1 VGRKLHLYAT
11 ATGVVVRG
19 EAGAVPPAARVDVIN
34 TATAETASTTAAAD
48 GSFEVELAGAAT
60 DEIRV
65 YVGSG
70 QESWRTRLTSS
81 GASTLETGLEGR
93 SYLLTS
99 SPGYTPIAGSRL
111 QLGFSPGEFSFNA
124 GCNSYSGPYS
134 VCDGKLCVAE
144 LGSTTIGC
152 DAARQTQDEWFV
164 SFFSAEPQLDIAG
177 AALTLQG
184 AGATLELLDQELA
197 DPDRP
202 LTGRVWSIDTFIQ
215 GATASSFPM
224 LTAPPT
230 LEFGNDGTLT
240 VFDGCN
246 GGSANY
252 TRDGQRLT
260 LSSLGFTEVAC
271 SGTRATEERVHAVI
285 AEGELIVE
293 IDAKRLTL
301 THGDSGLG
309 AKTD

>member
-1 VGRKLHLYAT
+1 
-11 ATGVVVRG
+11 
-19 EAGAVPPAARVDVIN
+19 
-34 TATAETASTTAAAD
+34 
-48 GSFEVELAGAAT
+48 
-60 DEIRV
+60 
-65 YVGSG
+65 
-70 QESWRTRLTSS
+70 
-81 GASTLETGLEGR
+81 
-93 SYLLTS
+93 
-99 SPGYTPIAGSRL
+99 
-111 QLGFSPGEFSFNA
+111 
-124 GCNSYSGPYS
+124 
-134 VCDGKLCVAE
+134 
-144 LGSTTIGC
+144 
-152 DAARQTQDEWFV
+152 
-164 SFFSAEPQLDIAG
+164 
-177 AALTLQG
+177 LQG